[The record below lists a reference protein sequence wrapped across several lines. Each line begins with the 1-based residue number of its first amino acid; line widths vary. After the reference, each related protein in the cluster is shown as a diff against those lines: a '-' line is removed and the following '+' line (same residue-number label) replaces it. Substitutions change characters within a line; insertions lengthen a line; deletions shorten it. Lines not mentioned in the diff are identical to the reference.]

1 MFSGAKR
8 FNQDISSWDVSGVGS
23 MVSMF
28 YGAASFNKD
37 ITKWETLSYVSTMSM
52 FRNAKSWLSGCIRG
66 KGGSTTIG
74 NRLAYGPPKMWEC
87 TFPPAP
93 PPSPPSPPPQPSPP
107 PLSPSPPPY
116 IAPLTDRNF
125 YRHVESCLSYDPVHG
140 SAGSDYGEM
149 ASWDV
154 SKVTFMGG
162 LFMDR
167 HKFNAEIQGWD
178 VSSVTSMDRMFLNAY
193 NFNRDLG
200 SWNAGNARYMNQM
213 FRHAVNFDQ
222 NLRDWD
228 VSKLINAQMMFMG
241 AEKFTNKMSGAL
253 NNTWETTESIK
264 FYSHCLT
271 REKWHKTYSSVIG
284 NGAMAD
290 KLLVPWGPIWAPVG
304 YVSGN
309 RTEITSDDQFRL
321 AVADCASLE
330 PKLSVLGIDYGPP
343 ALEHEFGHRYVQYF
357 QI

>member
-1 MFSGAKR
+1 MIVWQCDQKTAFARAPSLGTCVIGMFRESRIWLVHSTVFLFNADISRWNTSSVTNMERMFSGAKR

-140 SAGSDYGEM
+140 KCFGSDYG
-149 ASWDV
+149 
-154 SKVTFMGG
+154 
-162 LFMDR
+162 
-167 HKFNAEIQGWD
+167 
-178 VSSVTSMDRMFLNAY
+178 
-193 NFNRDLG
+193 
-200 SWNAGNARYMNQM
+200 
-213 FRHAVNFDQ
+213 
-222 NLRDWD
+222 
-228 VSKLINAQMMFMG
+228 
-241 AEKFTNKMSGAL
+241 
-253 NNTWETTESIK
+253 
-264 FYSHCLT
+264 
-271 REKWHKTYSSVIG
+271 KWHRG
-284 NGAMAD
+284 
-290 KLLVPWGPIWAPVG
+290 
-304 YVSGN
+304 
-309 RTEITSDDQFRL
+309 
-321 AVADCASLE
+321 C
-330 PKLSVLGIDYGPP
+330 
-343 ALEHEFGHRYVQYF
+343 
-357 QI
+357 